1 MNRFSLHIIL
11 LFGLFQLPFVAIAQK
26 NKKQEYE
33 NKKNQI
39 IEQRIE
45 IIAEQTGGEDLDF
58 TTLFDELSNYYD
70 NPVNLNHTTRE
81 ELRELMLLNDFQI
94 NNLFKHIEEN
104 GKLISIYELQS
115 IAGWNIQTIQNVL
128 PFVYVADNFSTPH
141 ISIKKL
147 FEEGKQEWF
156 WRWQRI
162 LQTQKGFLPVN
173 DSILQQNPNA
183 KYYGSPDRIYTRYR
197 FRFGTNVSWGFTAEK
212 DAGEQ
217 FFKGFQKQGF
227 DFYSGHIFLRNIG
240 KLKALAIGD
249 YQVSFGQGL
258 TFATGLAFGKSANTL
273 GIKRSQLNLRPY
285 TSVDENQFMRGGAV
299 TYSLLKH
306 LELTAFYS
314 SMKVDGNRVLNP
326 SADTL
331 QNISDDGIIISSLQ
345 TSGFHRNPGEV
356 EDRNIIRYTH
366 YGGHIAYKTR
376 KLNLGLTGVYSKLGG
391 QYNRNLSYYN
401 QFEFNRNS
409 NFVMG
414 TDYNWLYKNYNFF
427 GEISRSENGGM
438 AHSHGVIA
446 SLSSNLAVIVQYR
459 NYDKDYQT
467 LFANA
472 ITEGSR
478 PVNEKGLYTGFEAKL
493 SSQFFLNAYIDI
505 FQSDWLRY
513 QVNSPSYGKEYLAQL
528 NWRPSRKIEAYLRI
542 RYIEKAANTNESTSA
557 IKFTENRT
565 QQNIRFNITYKLND
579 WLTLRNRFEIL
590 EFKQPSANKETG
602 YLLYQDIMY
611 KALSSPVSFTL
622 RYALFDTDS
631 YNSRIY
637 AYEND
642 VLYVFSVPA
651 YYYRGSRAY
660 FLLRYQYKKWF
671 DIWLRYGVWL
681 YNNRTSIGS
690 GLDEIQGNKR
700 SDIKIQIRFSF

>member
-1 MNRFSLHIIL
+1 MNKLYLHTIVLIL
-11 LFGLFQLPFVAIAQK
+11 ICCFPFNLLAQK
-26 NKKQEYE
+26 NKRQENE

-45 IIAEQTGGEDLDF
+45 IIAELTGGEDLDF

-70 NPVNLNHTTRE
+70 NPINLNNTTRE

-94 NNLFKHIEEN
+94 NNLFKHLNEN

-115 IAGWNIQTIQNVL
+115 IASWDLQTIQNVL
-128 PFVYVADNFSTPH
+128 PFVYVTDNFSTP
-141 ISIKKL
+141 KL
-147 FEEGKQEWF
+147 SFKILFKEGKHEWF

-162 LQTQKGFLPVN
+162 LETQKGFLPVS
-173 DSILQQNPNA
+173 DSILQLKPNA

-197 FRFGTNVSWGFTAEK
+197 FRFGTNVSWGFTGEK

-217 FFKGFQKQGF
+217 FFKGYQKQGF
-227 DFYSGHIFLRNIG
+227 DFYSAHFFLRNMG
-240 KLKALAIGD
+240 KIKALALGD

-285 TSVDENQFMRGGAV
+285 TSVDENQFMRGAAITYAV
-299 TYSLLKH
+299 LKNI
-306 LELTAFYS
+306 ELTAFYS
-314 SMKVDGNRVLNP
+314 SMKVDGNRVENQTG
-326 SADTL
+326 DTL
-331 QNISDDGIIISSLQ
+331 ENISDDNIIISSLQ
-345 TSGFHRNPGEV
+345 TSGFHRNPGELA
-356 EDRNIIRYTH
+356 DRKIIQFTH

-376 KLNLGLTGVYSKLGG
+376 KLNAGVTGVYSVLGG

-401 QFEFNRNS
+401 QFDFNRSS
-409 NFVMG
+409 NLVLG
-414 TDYNWLYKNYNFF
+414 TDYNWIYKNFNFF
-427 GEISRSENGGM
+427 GELSRSENGGT

-446 SLSSNLAVIVQYR
+446 SLSSNFAIITQYR
-459 NYDKDYQT
+459 NYSKNYQT

-472 ITEGSR
+472 ISEGSR
-478 PVNEKGLYTGFEAKL
+478 PVNEKGIYTGFEAKL
-493 SSQFFLNAYIDI
+493 SSQFFLNAYLDI

-513 QVNSPSYGKEYLAQL
+513 QVDAPSSGKEYLAQL
-528 NWRPSRKIEAYLRI
+528 TWRPSRKIEAYMRMRYVEKQVNTDDRTTTLR
-542 RYIEKAANTNESTSA
+542 YTES
-557 IKFTENRT
+557 RT
-565 QQNIRFNITYKLND
+565 QQNIRFNITYKVND
-579 WLTLRNRFEIL
+579 WLTLRNRFEML
-590 EFKQPSANKETG
+590 EFTQPSKTSENG

-611 KALSSPVSFTL
+611 KALSSPISITL
-622 RYALFDTDS
+622 RYAVFDTDG

-651 YYYRGSRAY
+651 YYYRGSRGY
-660 FLLRYQYKKWF
+660 LLLRYQHKKWF
-671 DIWLRYGVWL
+671 DIWLRYGIWL
-681 YNNRTSIGS
+681 YNNRSSIGS
-690 GLDEIQGNKR
+690 GLDEIQGNRR